1 MTRTAETWGLRSSK
15 KAISSLPNSSMHSA
29 MELCANEYPVFFN
42 VSVGRILLLSPST
55 KQGSKSP
62 SSRISRVHSRKSCR
76 SGCLFTLT
84 TRTRDLPYLFSA
96 SEIIGSAS
104 PVRRVTI
111 PTQQQRNVKAR
122 FPLPHLKRTLG
133 NRRQSFDLLTTAIPY

>member
-1 MTRTAETWGLRSSK
+1 MTRAAETWGLRSSK

-29 MELCANEYPVFFN
+29 MELRANEYTVFFN

-111 PTQQQRNVKAR
+111 RTQQQRKVKER
-122 FPLPHLKRTLG
+122 VPLPTPNRNLTNHL
-133 NRRQSFDLLTTAIPY
+133 QSFNLLTHA